1 MILWIASY
9 PKSGNTWLRA
19 LLSSYYF
26 STDGNFKQSLLSNIE
41 QFPQKK
47 YFNNF
52 TYNPKIITDTSRY
65 WIEAQENINKNGKIN
80 FFKTHNI
87 LGAINNINFTNN
99 KNTIG
104 AIYIIRDP
112 RNVIT
117 SLQNHYELSS
127 NEALEFM
134 LNEKKYIY
142 DHHVENDFSD
152 FQFISS
158 WEKNYKSWKYQNEFP
173 IKIVKYEDLT
183 NDINSFFYEI
193 IKFINQITNK
203 NELIDEKKMKKSI
216 HSTSFQKLKEIEN
229 SKGFLESV
237 KSKKKNFQ
245 IPFFNMGPKND
256 WKKILNEDLKVKIN
270 NIFEK
275 NLEELSYL
283 NK

>member
-26 STDGNFKQSLLSNIE
+26 SNDGNFQQTLLSNIG
-41 QFPQKK
+41 QFPEKK

-52 TYNPKIITDTSRY
+52 NYDPKIITDTSRY
-65 WIEAQENINKNGKIN
+65 WIRAQENINKNGKIN

-104 AIYIIRDP
+104 AIYIVRDP
-112 RNVIT
+112 RNIIT
-117 SLQNHYELSS
+117 SLQNHYELSTD
-127 NEALEFM
+127 EALEFM
-134 LNEKKYIY
+134 LNEKKYIF
-142 DHHVENDFSD
+142 DHNLENDFSD

-173 IKIVKYEDLT
+173 IKIVKYEDLS
-183 NDINSFFYEI
+183 NDINTCFYEI
-193 IKFINQITNK
+193 VKFINHITKK
-203 NELIDEKKMKKSI
+203 NELIDEKKIQNSI
-216 HSTSFQKLKEIEN
+216 NSTSFKKLKEIEKQ
-229 SKGFLESV
+229 KGFIESV

-245 IPFFNMGPKND
+245 IPFFHMGPKND
-256 WKKILNEDLKVKIN
+256 WKKVLNEDLKVKIN

>member
-65 WIEAQENINKNGKIN
+65 WIEAQENINKNGKLN

-112 RNVIT
+112 RNIIT

-134 LNEKKYIY
+134 LNEKKYIMIIMLKMIL
-142 DHHVENDFSD
+142 VIFNLLVLGKT
-152 FQFISS
+152 II
-158 WEKNYKSWKYQNEFP
+158 NLGN
-173 IKIVKYEDLT
+173 IKM
-183 NDINSFFYEI
+183 NS
-193 IKFINQITNK
+193 Q
-203 NELIDEKKMKKSI
+203 
-216 HSTSFQKLKEIEN
+216 
-229 SKGFLESV
+229 SK
-237 KSKKKNFQ
+237 
-245 IPFFNMGPKND
+245 
-256 WKKILNEDLKVKIN
+256 
-270 NIFEK
+270 
-275 NLEELSYL
+275 
-283 NK
+283 